1 MMLTC
6 SENKPVCTVPIVY
19 GRGVSELVQHI
30 TLGLFLQ
37 QNTLWEGF
45 WEKRNPTKKNLTDHS
60 VFARL
65 HVSVIDGTVE
75 KLAEHWV
82 LG

>member
-1 MMLTC
+1 MLTC

-45 WEKRNPTKKNLTDHS
+45 
-60 VFARL
+60 
-65 HVSVIDGTVE
+65 
-75 KLAEHWV
+75 
-82 LG
+82 